1 MQTNK
6 DTITSVAQDTKQVF
20 PMSREEKVKLRAN
33 RLLRLQCW
41 LCAF

>member
-6 DTITSVAQDTKQVF
+6 DTITSVAQDAKQGIPHV
-20 PMSREEKVKLRAN
+20 REEKVKLRAN
-33 RLLRLQCW
+33 LLLLPQCW